1 MKENNFINSDKIYL
15 FHNNRCSKSREVK
28 KYFDDNNIIY
38 EVIDYLNTFPE
49 ERFLKNVFLKLEN
62 NFQEIIRVN
71 EKIYKN
77 LKDNEKIHA
86 FENIIK
92 LVIKYPILL
101 QRPIVSIER
110 NKKIIQSI
118 ICRPTE
124 LIKSI
129 FS

>member
-28 KYFDDNNIIY
+28 KYLDENNVKY
-38 EVIDYLNTFPE
+38 SVVDYLNILPDKN
-49 ERFLKNVFLKLEN
+49 FLKNVLVKLEN
-62 NFQEIIRVN
+62 NFEEIIRIN

-77 LKDNEKIHA
+77 LKIDEKAHT
-86 FENIIK
+86 FENIMN
-92 LVIKYPILL
+92 LVTKYPVLM
-101 QRPIVSIER
+101 QRPIVAIER
-110 NKKIIQSI
+110 DNEIIESI

-129 FS
+129 FD